1 MSSEEEDCLTL
12 DTLSAEDIRAIARNP
27 KYKQLLNELV
37 ESHRSADSEA
47 NEGKEDDDSST
58 DKGSV
63 ADPTA
68 FEQQAGL
75 VADPTQSQAG
85 HRS

>member
-12 DTLSAEDIRAIARNP
+12 DTLSAEDIRTIARNP

-47 NEGKEDDDSST
+47 NEGKRTTILPLTKEVWLTPPPSSSNR
-58 DKGSV
+58 D
-63 ADPTA
+63 
-68 FEQQAGL
+68 
-75 VADPTQSQAG
+75 
-85 HRS
+85 

>member
-1 MSSEEEDCLTL
+1 
-12 DTLSAEDIRAIARNP
+12 EDIRTIARNP

-37 ESHRSADSEA
+37 ESHRSADGEA

-58 DKGSV
+58 DEGSV

-68 FEQQAGL
+68 FEQQTGL
-75 VADPTQSQAG
+75 VADLHTIPSRG